1 MDGLAEGLFKRSKT
15 GDLVFYP
22 WGVSGQGYVLDSQ
35 AQKEELR
42 TWIKKS
48 IVATLSIAIFVQITF
63 GVYVILFV
71 IPVALLHYRV
81 TMAKKLKDQAVS
93 EESLGLGEAYRNA
106 ALDYRWSTLII
117 MEILA
122 VLFIIGGLYLLI
134 AGDEVLYGALA
145 AGASAQAALAVGYM
159 IVKKDRLTR

>member
-15 GDLVFYP
+15 GHLVFYP

-35 AQKEELR
+35 VQKEELR
-42 TWIKKS
+42 SWIQKS
-48 IVATLSIAIFVQITF
+48 IVATLSIAIFLQITL

-81 TMAKKLKDQAVS
+81 SMANKLKDKAVS
-93 EESLGLGEAYRNA
+93 DEPLGLGEAYRNA
-106 ALDYRWSTLII
+106 ALDYRWSTLIT

-122 VLFIIGGLYLLI
+122 FLLVLGGLYLLI
-134 AGDEVLYGALA
+134 ARAEVLYGALA

-159 IVKKDRLTR
+159 IVKKYRLTK

>member
-15 GDLVFYP
+15 GHLVFYP
-22 WGVSGQGYVLDSQ
+22 WGVSGLGYVLDSQ
-35 AQKEELR
+35 AQKDELR
-42 TWIKKS
+42 SWIKKS
-48 IVATLSIAIFVQITF
+48 IVATLSIAIFLQITL
-63 GVYVILFV
+63 GIYVILFV

-81 TMAKKLKDQAVS
+81 TMVKKLKDQAVS
-93 EESLGLGEAYRNA
+93 DEPLGLGEAYRNA

-134 AGDEVLYGALA
+134 AGDNVLYGALA
-145 AGASAQAALAVGYM
+145 AGASAQAAFAVGYM
-159 IVKKDRLTR
+159 IVKKYRLTR